1 MESSEI
7 ELVKKAQSGD
17 EQAFTD
23 LYQSYY
29 TRAIALAFR
38 YTKDYAD
45 AQDVVQET
53 FVQIHKSL
61 PSLQEPAHFYSWLNR
76 ILHSKSVDLFY
87 RNRNQ
92 NAVDPANIEKYKVYE
107 EKRRYM
113 LPKDESNY
121 LSEQEVLRMILSE
134 MDEKYRVVL
143 ELAYFQQMKL
153 EEVSTYLNL
162 PIGTV
167 KTRCRRAKQELKSR
181 IRSFEKLEQRKL
193 CFNVDTLFPT
203 IMTFSLAPII
213 QAVKQKSTTFFSGNA
228 VNVVCAVS
236 AVTLV
241 TSGTVMAIQDSHERQ
256 DQLPIVQNE
265 TEEQEQ
271 PNQTSQV
278 ASHKQENQKQEE
290 EPLMNRAFG
299 PYEYKEETITT
310 TREAY
315 YMCINWAS
323 SLNDMKQM
331 SKDQIN
337 EILPI
342 YEGLKEANDQFY
354 SMLQQRGWEDDFIS
368 IMQK

>member
-181 IRSFEKLEQRKL
+181 IYSFEQAEQRKL

-203 IMTFSLAPII
+203 VMTFSLVPFI
-213 QAVKQKSTTFFSGNA
+213 QAFKQKSTAFFSGNA

-241 TSGTVMAIQDSHERQ
+241 TSGSVMAIQDAHEKQ
-256 DQLPIVQNE
+256 DQLPIIQNE
-265 TEEQEQ
+265 TDHE
-271 PNQTSQV
+271 NNNSNSQTSNV
-278 ASHKQENQKQEE
+278 VNDEKTQEYT
-290 EPLMNRAFG
+290 EPLMNKAFG
-299 PYEYKEETITT
+299 PYEYQEETITT

-315 YMCINWAS
+315 YMCINWADG
-323 SLNDMKQM
+323 LDEMKQM
-331 SKDQIN
+331 SKEQIQ

-354 SMLQQRGWEDDFIS
+354 SMLQQRGWEDDFTI
-368 IMQK
+368 IKDN